1 MSVEI
6 APSILSANKERI
18 EEEVALAFASGA
30 AYIHIDV
37 MDGEFVPAKTFSPT
51 YVKRVCDFA
60 PKGMAKDVHL
70 MCAHPYGAIVSYLP
84 SGGDLYTFHL
94 EACKDDWEVKECISL
109 LHSHGKKAGL
119 SIKPATDAER
129 LLPYL
134 RDLDFV
140 LVMSVEPGKGGQS
153 FLPSS
158 LAKIA
163 FLKEEKEKN
172 HYSYEIEVD
181 GGINETTAREAISA
195 GASVLVAG
203 SYLYGH
209 EDFAERLGRIKK

>member
-6 APSILSANKERI
+6 APSILAANKEKI
-18 EEEVALAFASGA
+18 EEEVALAFSSGA
-30 AYIHIDV
+30 TYIHIDV
-37 MDGEFVPAKTFSPT
+37 MDGEFVPAKTFSPA
-51 YVKRVCDFA
+51 YVKRVCQA
-60 PKGMAKDVHL
+60 TPGGMIKDVHL
-70 MCAHPYGAIVSYLP
+70 MCLHPYGAIMSYLQ

-94 EACKDDWEVKECISL
+94 EACEDEKEVRECISL
-109 LHSHGKKAGL
+109 LHSQKKKAGL
-119 SIKPATDAER
+119 SIKPGTDVKS

-134 RDLDFV
+134 KDLDLV

-158 LAKIA
+158 LSKIA

-172 HYSYEIEVD
+172 AYSYEIEVD
-181 GGINETTAREAISA
+181 GGINEDTAKEAINA

-209 EDFAERLGRIKK
+209 EGFAERLGRIRK